1 MIGYPHPIARMKLRG
16 VDMDMELGKVLML
29 PLIASR
35 AYQNTV
41 VGVAMLEIFG
51 LQFLQLKSL
60 MQKSYVALW
69 FSCTFLET
77 LSMIHILD
85 ECRIE

>member
-1 MIGYPHPIARMKLRG
+1 MPGSGTKKLRG
-16 VDMDMELGKVLML
+16 VDMDMELGKVQML
-29 PLIASR
+29 PIIASR

-41 VGVAMLEIFG
+41 VVVAMLEIFG

-69 FSCTFLET
+69 FCCTFLET

-85 ECRIE
+85 D